1 MTSSVLL
8 LRGINV
14 GGRGKLP
21 MAELRAAIEAAGGS
35 DPKTYIQSG
44 NAVFRGRVTEAALC
58 DEIEARAGFRP
69 LVILLDASAFAAIR
83 KGNPFPDATD
93 DAKGLHVGFFG
104 EPPVCTQADLDAAR
118 GEDERVL
125 ITAAAVYLHAPKH
138 LSGSTL
144 VPRLEG
150 LAGVPLTMRNW
161 RTVTA
166 IAALL
171 NE

>member
-1 MTSSVLL
+1 MTSNVLL

-35 DPKTYIQSG
+35 DPRTYIQTG
-44 NAVFRGRVTEAALC
+44 NAVFRGRVTEAALSE
-58 DEIEARAGFRP
+58 EIEVRAGFRP
-69 LVILLDASAFAAIR
+69 RVVLLDASAFAAIR
-83 KGNPFPDATD
+83 QGNPFPDATD
-93 DAKGLHVGFFG
+93 DAKALHFGFFA

-118 GEDERVL
+118 GEEERVL
-125 ITAAAVYLHAPKH
+125 LTSAAVYLHAPRH

-144 VPRLEG
+144 APRLEG
-150 LAGVPLTMRNW
+150 LVGVPLTMRNW
-161 RTVTA
+161 RTVEA

-171 NE
+171 DE

>member
-1 MTSSVLL
+1 MTSNVLL

-14 GGRGKLP
+14 GGHGKLP

-35 DPKTYIQSG
+35 GPRTYIQTG
-44 NAVFRGRVTEAALC
+44 NAVFRGRVTEAALS

-69 LVILLDASAFAAIR
+69 KAMLLDARAFAAIR
-83 KGNPFPDATD
+83 EGIPFPDSTD
-93 DAKGLHVGFFG
+93 DAKSLHVGFLA

-118 GEDERVL
+118 GSEERVL
-125 ITAAAVYLHAPKH
+125 LTAAAVYLHAPKH

-144 VPRLEG
+144 APRLER

-161 RTVTA
+161 RTVEA

-171 NE
+171 DE

>member
-1 MTSSVLL
+1 MTSNVLL

-21 MAELRAAIEAAGGS
+21 MAELRAAIEAAGGIE
-35 DPKTYIQSG
+35 PKTYIQTG
-44 NAVFRGRVTEAALC
+44 NAVFRGRVTECALS

-69 LVILLDASAFAAIR
+69 KVMLLEASAFAAIHQD
-83 KGNPFPDATD
+83 NPFPDVMD
-93 DAKGLHVGFFG
+93 DAKALHVGFLA

-118 GEDERVL
+118 GSEERVL
-125 ITAAAVYLHAPKH
+125 LTSAAVYLHTPKR

-144 VPRLEG
+144 APRLER

-161 RTVTA
+161 RTVEG

-171 NE
+171 EE